1 MKYTFYRICC
11 KDPDIKDCYVSAS
24 TDLDKTIS
32 KHTKRIKKD
41 NQGLLYQC
49 IRDNGGVSNWNVIP
63 FYYYDT
69 IKENEDITPILK
81 HFILSYNA
89 NLNYL

>member
-1 MKYTFYRICC
+1 MRYTFYRIVC
-11 KDPDIKDCYVSAS
+11 KDPDIKDCYVSS
-24 TDLDKTIS
+24 TTNLDKTIS
-32 KHTKRIKKD
+32 KHTKRIKKKYHD
-41 NQGLLYQC
+41 KLYQC
-49 IRDNGGVSNWNVIP
+49 IIDNGGVSNWNIIP

-69 IKENEDITPILK
+69 IKEDEDINPILK